1 MLKLMKILYL
11 IILLII
17 TTTNLANT
25 EPNNYD
31 LTIARLQ
38 YGGGGDWYND
48 PDIIPNLCQQIR
60 SRTNINT
67 NDKQEI
73 VNLSDEELFSYPFL
87 FITGHGNI
95 KFTETEIQRLRT
107 HLTNGG
113 FLYADDDYGMD
124 KPFRRE
130 MKRIFPDKDFIELPF
145 DHPIYHTYYDFPNGL
160 PKIHEHDNKTPR
172 GYGLF
177 DEGRLIVFYT
187 YETNISDGWASPR
200 VHNDPPDKREAAFK
214 MGINIIMYA
223 LTH

>member
-11 IILLII
+11 IILLIL

-48 PDIIPNLCQQIR
+48 PDIIPNLCHQIR

-67 NDKQEI
+67 NDKQAI

-130 MKRIFPDKDFIELPF
+130 MKRVFPDKDFVELPF

-160 PKIHEHDNKTPR
+160 PKIHEHDGGPPK
-172 GYGLF
+172 GLGLF
-177 DEGRLIVFYT
+177 HEERLIVFYSGNT
-187 YETNISDGWASPR
+187 DLGDGWEDPD
-200 VHNDPPDKREAAFK
+200 VHKDPENVRRNALK
-214 MGINIIMYA
+214 MGANIVIYA